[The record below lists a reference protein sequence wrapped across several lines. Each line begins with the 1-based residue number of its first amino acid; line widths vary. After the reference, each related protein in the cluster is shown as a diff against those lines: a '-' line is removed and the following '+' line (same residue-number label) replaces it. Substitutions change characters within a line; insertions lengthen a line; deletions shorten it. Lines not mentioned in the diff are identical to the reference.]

1 MKGDENMDVNFMN
14 TGFWKATLNR
24 AIRTFFQGVAAA
36 IPTTALI
43 NQVDWPTILLTGAF
57 AFVASIITSCAFG
70 IPEA

>member
-1 MKGDENMDVNFMN
+1 MDFSFMDKN
-14 TGFWKATLNR
+14 FWKAAINR
-24 AIRTFFQGVAAA
+24 AIRTFFQGIAAA

>member
-1 MKGDENMDVNFMN
+1 MDFSFMD
-14 TGFWKATLNR
+14 GKFWKATLNR
-24 AIRTFFQGVAAA
+24 AVRTFFQGVAAA

-43 NQVDWPTILLTGAF
+43 NQVDWKTILLTGAF

>member
-1 MKGDENMDVNFMN
+1 MDFSYMDKR
-14 TGFWKATLNR
+14 FWKAVLNR
-24 AIRTFFQGVAAA
+24 AVRTFFQGVAAA

-57 AFVASIITSCAFG
+57 AFVASVITSCAFG